1 MFLIEAVRLMESK
14 GYLLGNIDVTII
26 AERPKISPH
35 KQQILDNLYSLLKT
49 PAETINLKVNSPH
62 ITVRLAADNRRRMSS
77 ILLWVLPADDTT
89 KKAFFCVSKTKG
101 IETLVGKFAESYCL
115 T

>member
-1 MFLIEAVRLMESK
+1 MESK

-49 PAETINLKVNSPH
+49 PAETINLKV
-62 ITVRLAADNRRRMSS
+62 T
-77 ILLWVLPADDTT
+77 LPYI
-89 KKAFFCVSKTKG
+89 FMV
-101 IETLVGKFAESYCL
+101 
-115 T
+115 